1 MIWLVQKNR
10 VYPHRYPRFSASILI
25 LLTFFV
31 VIIPT
36 SAFALSLSDVQKDYL
51 YGNYEE
57 AISKAENLNETPDV
71 LYFLGLA
78 HIKMGNYS
86 IAREYL
92 RKIIKKDSRSKFYGQ
107 ALVKLADTYFLQE
120 KLDKAYQLFSE
131 IKLCSMNLSNMPVVI
146 LRLAQISSRQG
157 NFNNKRKYIKL
168 LKEQYPQS
176 AEIKYADILENYGDF
191 FTVQVGAFIEKRNA
205 LALVKEFQDSY
216 DIYIDKSQNI
226 FKVRVGKYSSRSQAQ
241 NVTLEFLDKGYP
253 ARIYP

>member
-1 MIWLVQKNR
+1 MNKLVC
-10 VYPHRYPRFSASILI
+10 V
-25 LLTFFV
+25 LLTYMLFV
-31 VIIPT
+31 LPIT
-36 SAFALSLSDVQKDYL
+36 GYSLSLNDAQKDYL

-57 AISKAENLNETPDV
+57 AISKTERLNETPDV

-78 HIKMGNYS
+78 HIKIGNYS

-157 NFNNKRKYIKL
+157 NFKNKRKYIKL

-216 DIYIDKSQNI
+216 DIYIDESQNI
-226 FKVRVGKYSSRSQAQ
+226 FKVRVGKYFKRSEAQ
-241 NVTLEFLDKGYP
+241 KVTLEFLDKGYP

>member
-1 MIWLVQKNR
+1 MNKLVC
-10 VYPHRYPRFSASILI
+10 V
-25 LLTFFV
+25 LLTYMLFV
-31 VIIPT
+31 LPIT
-36 SAFALSLSDVQKDYL
+36 GYSLSLNDAQKDYL

-168 LKEQYPQS
+168 LKEKYPQS

-191 FTVQVGAFIEKRNA
+191 FTVQVGAFIEKKNA

-216 DIYIDKSQNI
+216 DVYIDESQNI
-226 FKVRVGKYSSRSQAQ
+226 FKVRVGKYSSRRQAQ

-253 ARIYP
+253 ARICP